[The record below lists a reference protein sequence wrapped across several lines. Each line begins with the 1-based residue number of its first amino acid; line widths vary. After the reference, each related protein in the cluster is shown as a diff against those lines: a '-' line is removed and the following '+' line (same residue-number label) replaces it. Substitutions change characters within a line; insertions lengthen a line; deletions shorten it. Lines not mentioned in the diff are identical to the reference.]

1 MGCTP
6 ILNLLQR
13 ARQLGETEEEL
24 NQDEHHSVKS
34 LHASEEGEVTID
46 NREDQRTS
54 FCRIYRAAEESDVVR
69 KYRESEVEGV

>member
-1 MGCTP
+1 MGCAP

-24 NQDEHHSVKS
+24 DQDEHNSVQS

-46 NREDQRTS
+46 NAERTED
-54 FCRIYRAAEESDVVR
+54 
-69 KYRESEVEGV
+69 

>member
-1 MGCTP
+1 MGCAP

-24 NQDEHHSVKS
+24 SQDEHHSVQS

-46 NREDQRTS
+46 NSQRTED
-54 FCRIYRAAEESDVVR
+54 RAAV
-69 KYRESEVEGV
+69 